1 MNEVL
6 ENFDFGHREIR
17 QRITA
22 LWRRNCRTHGECF
35 IVKIKGLATVDRRE
49 PGTIDDHVTRF
60 RNEALGVLFWPRHPI
75 RAQTGEP
82 RDRGSSSLIGRSFLA
97 RLIAK
102 LSAARAAKAA
112 HSQPNQ

>member
-35 IVKIKGLATVDRRE
+35 IVKIKGLATADRRE

-60 RNEALGVLFWPRHPI
+60 RNEALGVLFFGPGI
-75 RAQTGEP
+75 RFARKRASRAMEAAQV
-82 RDRGSSSLIGRSFLA
+82 
-97 RLIAK
+97 
-102 LSAARAAKAA
+102 
-112 HSQPNQ
+112 